1 MLSLVQWSQLC
12 NWLFDI
18 NIMNASFCC
27 QNIVQSLN
35 HSCIYCPIDLHSN
48 LPDSHGQDYA
58 ASCVVKSPNLSAVR
72 VTCLRPQSLYSTIGL
87 KSRTSSAKPWLI
99 FTASW
104 MPLNA
109 HNFLAQE
116 QTIFNRLGHQQVG
129 SVSYMTLVSQ
139 EVCYHIHSG
148 ILSFLC
154 QTLELIQIHKF

>member
-58 ASCVVKSPNLSAVR
+58 ASHVVKSPNLSAVR

-87 KSRTSSAKPWLI
+87 KSRTSN
-99 FTASW
+99 ASNLELL
-104 MPLNA
+104 MPSPGLFSLP
-109 HNFLAQE
+109 HGCLLML
-116 QTIFNRLGHQQVG
+116 TIFLLKNRQFSIDWVTNRLGQ
-129 SVSYMTLVSQ
+129 SLT
-139 EVCYHIHSG
+139 
-148 ILSFLC
+148 
-154 QTLELIQIHKF
+154 